1 MNLAELQRKLIAVA
15 RANAPGDQV
24 PYAFEKRVTA
34 LLASRVAPQNLE
46 LWVRGLWRAA
56 VSCVAFAALCAVCS
70 LFAPAAKPVATAG
83 SADLSQDFENM
94 LLASVDQ
101 GESMP

>member
-1 MNLAELQRKLIAVA
+1 MNIAELHKKLLAAA
-15 RANAPGDQV
+15 RANPPGDHV

-34 LLASRVAPQNLE
+34 LLATRAATDPLA

-56 VSCVAFAALCAVCS
+56 VSCMAIALLLGVWAF
-70 LFAPAAKPVATAG
+70 FNPTAPAKAD
-83 SADLSQDFENM
+83 DLSQNFENT

-101 GESMP
+101 SDLAQ

>member
-1 MNLAELQRKLIAVA
+1 MNIAELHKKLLAAA
-15 RANAPGDQV
+15 RANPPGDHV

-34 LLASRVAPQNLE
+34 LIAAGAATDPLT

-56 VSCVAFAALCAVCS
+56 VSCTAIALLLGAWAF
-70 LFAPAAKPVATAG
+70 FHPAASTKTD
-83 SADLSQDFENM
+83 DLSQNFENT

-101 GESMP
+101 NDQAQ